1 MKQIELILS
10 PVLFEHRSIPD
21 DCIVVIIDVLRATT
35 AICAAFD
42 SGVEAV
48 IPVSGL
54 EELLALKSKGY
65 LTAAERDGE
74 KVEFA
79 DFGNSPTVFLKTNMA
94 GKVLAYS
101 TTNGTQAIEMAKPV
115 GNILLASFANLGSAC
130 EWLKK
135 QEKDVVILCS
145 GWKNSVSLEDT
156 LCAGAMVEAL
166 EGSFASVCD
175 ASKVALS
182 QWIAAKNILRETAEK
197 GSHYQRLAR
206 LKLWD
211 DLQHCFT
218 LNTSTAVPGWDGK
231 KFRDFSV

>member
-1 MKQIELILS
+1 MKQIEVILS
-10 PVLFEHRSIPD
+10 PVLFEFRSIHY

-48 IPVSGL
+48 FPVSGL

-65 LTAAERDGE
+65 LTAAERDGK
-74 KVEFA
+74 KVGFA

-115 GNILLASFANLGSAC
+115 GNILLASFANLGAAC
-130 EWLKK
+130 EWIKK
-135 QEKDVVILCS
+135 QDKDVVILCS
-145 GWKNSVSLEDT
+145 GWKNTVSLEDT
-156 LCAGAMVEAL
+156 LCAGALVEAL
-166 EGSFASVCD
+166 GDNFTSVCD
-175 ASKVALS
+175 ASKVALT
-182 QWIAAKNILRETAEK
+182 QWIAAKNMLLETAEK
-197 GSHYQRLAR
+197 GNHYQRLSR

-231 KFRDFSV
+231 KIRDFSV